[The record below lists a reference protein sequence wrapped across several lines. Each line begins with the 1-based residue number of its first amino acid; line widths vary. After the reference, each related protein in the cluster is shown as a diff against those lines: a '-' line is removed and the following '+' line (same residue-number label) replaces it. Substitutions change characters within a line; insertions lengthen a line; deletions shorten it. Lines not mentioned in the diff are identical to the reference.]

1 MANEAGA
8 AHDRDSCAKGKGV
21 GPRGTFLPRAFK
33 AENIADLPSRESCA
47 SDLTGAPQ
55 PFKPN
60 RQRAEKLIS
69 EGGYELG

>member
-1 MANEAGA
+1 MIEIPARKARASGLAEPSWP
-8 AHDRDSCAKGKGV
+8 H
-21 GPRGTFLPRAFK
+21 AFK

-60 RQRAEKLIS
+60 RQRAEKLRFKDLFAS
-69 EGGYELG
+69 GDC